1 MALYTIKNLTFH
13 YPGGEPALNE
23 ISLTV
28 EEGAFAVLVGPSG
41 CGKTTL
47 LRHFKPALTPFGER
61 EGEILYKGAP
71 LSELPPAE
79 QAAQIG
85 FVLQDP
91 DSQIVTDKVWHELA
105 FGLES
110 LGMDTPTIRLR
121 VAEMASFFGIEGW
134 FRKPV
139 AELSGGQKQLL
150 NLASIMAMHPS
161 ALILDEPTSQLDPIA
176 AGEFLS
182 AVRRI
187 NRELGTTVIIS
198 EHRLE
203 EAIPMADKII
213 ALEGGKIVAD
223 GAPVEAAER
232 LKRENPQIFLSMP
245 APMRIYAGL
254 KTSLP
259 CPLTVRDARRFISAV
274 LGTRALTRIEDLPYT
289 PPAPNPIFELK
300 RVWFRYDRNS
310 ADVIRDLD
318 LKVYPGEIYCL
329 LGGNGTGKST
339 VLSLISGLRRPYRGK
354 ALMDGGDI
362 LGQGAKLYLNG
373 IGALP
378 QNPQCL
384 FVKKTVLEDL
394 MEAVSGPKKSEARA
408 RAREAAEVM
417 GITNRL
423 GAHPYDLSG
432 GEQQRAA
439 IAKVLLLKPRLLL
452 LDEPTKGMDGWFKL
466 EFGRILK
473 EQAEK
478 GASIVMVSHDIEFCA
493 QVADRC
499 GLLFD
504 GAIAADSSPRAFF
517 SGNSFYTTAANR
529 AARHVIENAVSV
541 EEVTKLCAN
550 ISLGG

>member
-1 MALYTIKNLTFH
+1 MALYDVKDLTFQ
-13 YPGGEPALNE
+13 YPDGEIALDK

-28 EEGAFAVLVGPSG
+28 EEGAFVALVGPSG

-47 LRHFKPALTPFGER
+47 LRHLKPALTPYGER

-71 LSELPPAE
+71 LADLAPRE

-121 VAEMASFFGIEGW
+121 VAEMASFFGIENW

-139 AELSGGQKQLL
+139 CELSGGQKQLL

-176 AGEFLS
+176 AGEFLT

-187 NRELGTTVIIS
+187 NRELSTTVIIS

-203 EAIPMADKII
+203 EVIPMADKII
-213 ALEGGKIVAD
+213 AMEGGSIVAN
-223 GAPVEAAER
+223 GAPVEAAEKLR
-232 LKRENPQIFLSMP
+232 RESPQIFLSMP
-245 APMRIYAGL
+245 APMRIFAGL
-254 KTSLP
+254 NTSLP
-259 CPLTVRDARRFISAV
+259 CPLTVRDARRFITAV
-274 LGTRALTRIEDLPYT
+274 AGEGAKRRIEEAPYA
-289 PPAPNPIFELK
+289 PPALSPLLELK
-300 RVWFRYDRNS
+300 RVWFRYDRNGP
-310 ADVIRDLD
+310 DV
-318 LKVYPGEIYCL
+318 LKGLGFKIYPGEIYCL

-354 ALMDGGDI
+354 ALMDGKDI
-362 LGQGAKLYLNG
+362 FCQGAKPYLYG
-373 IGALP
+373 VGALP
-378 QNPQCL
+378 QNPQSL

-394 MEAVSGPKKSEARA
+394 MEAVPRSSNSEA
-408 RAREAAEVM
+408 RAREAAEAM
-417 GITNRL
+417 GITRRL
-423 GAHPYDLSG
+423 FTHPYDLSG

-439 IAKVLLLKPRLLL
+439 IAKVLLQKPRLLL
-452 LDEPTKGMDGWFKL
+452 LDEPTKGMDGWFKQ
-466 EFGRILK
+466 EFAGHLK
-473 EQAEK
+473 ALKQK
-478 GASIVMVSHDIEFCA
+478 GTAIVLVSHDIEFCA
-493 QVADRC
+493 KAADRC

-504 GAIAADSSPRAFF
+504 GAIAADNTPRAFF

-529 AARHVIENAVSV
+529 AARHLFENAVTV
-541 EEVTKLCAN
+541 EEVTKLCTN
-550 ISLGG
+550 MSPGS

>member
-1 MALYTIKNLTFH
+1 MALYAIKNLTFQ
-13 YPGGEPALNE
+13 YPGGEPALNK

-28 EEGAFAVLVGPSG
+28 EEGAFVALIGPSG

-47 LRHFKPALTPFGER
+47 LRHLKPALTPYGER

-71 LSELPPAE
+71 LADLAPRE

-91 DSQIVTDKVWHELA
+91 DGQIVTDKVWHELA

-121 VAEMASFFGIEGW
+121 VAEMASFFGIEAW

-139 AELSGGQKQLL
+139 SELSGGQKQLL

-176 AGEFLS
+176 AGEFLA

-203 EAIPMADKII
+203 EVIPMAEKIV
-213 ALEGGKIVAD
+213 AMEGGRIVAD

-259 CPLTVRDARRFISAV
+259 CPLTVRDARRFITAV
-274 LGTRALTRIEDLPYT
+274 AGEGAQKRIVEAPYT
-289 PPAPNPIFELK
+289 SPALGPIFELK
-300 RVWFRYDRNS
+300 RVWFRYDRNGP
-310 ADVIRDLD
+310 DVLKGLD
-318 LKVYPGEIYCL
+318 FKVYPGEIYCL

-354 ALMDGGDI
+354 AVMDGRDI
-362 LGQGAKLYLNG
+362 TNQGAKLYLNG
-373 IGALP
+373 VGALP
-378 QNPQCL
+378 QNPQSL
-384 FVKKTVLEDL
+384 FVKKTVFEDL
-394 MEAVSGPKKSEARA
+394 MEAVPLSPKSGARA
-408 RAREAAEVM
+408 RKAAEAM
-417 GITNRL
+417 GIARRL
-423 GAHPYDLSG
+423 FAHPYDLSG

-439 IAKVLLLKPRLLL
+439 IAKVLLQKPRLLL

-466 EFGRILK
+466 EFAGLLK
-473 EQAEK
+473 DQKQK
-478 GASIVMVSHDIEFCA
+478 GAAIVLVSHDIEFCA
-493 QVADRC
+493 KVADRC

-504 GAIAADSSPRAFF
+504 GAIVADNTPRAFF

-529 AARHVIENAVSV
+529 AARHVIENAVTV
-541 EEVTKLCAN
+541 EEVIQLART
-550 ISLGG
+550 